1 MILDQMDRKKSI
13 GIQCKKETIVKKSDI
28 QYIIYWYL
36 NQKKRCQN
44 ETKISAISPL
54 LDDLLNLI

>member
-28 QYIIYWYL
+28 QCIIYWYL
-36 NQKKRCQN
+36 NQKK
-44 ETKISAISPL
+44 KVSK
-54 LDDLLNLI
+54 